1 MLELE
6 KLAQPV
12 EEDDEDLFG
21 DDEELP
27 VIVNQNEMGLESLSA
42 EEEDD
47 EE

>member
-6 KLAQPV
+6 KFAQPV

-27 VIVNQNEMGLESLSA
+27 VIVNQNEVGLESLSA